1 MFENLTSFFA
11 TAGFLPHGYCFTW
24 NPAVLW
30 SMVISDAVIALSY
43 FSIPLAIQ
51 AFLKRRHD
59 FTHRNTALLF
69 CVFIAG
75 CGLTHVAGVWTVWQP
90 DYGVQAALKVFTAAV
105 SLVTA
110 VGLWPLLPKLLS
122 IPSVAQL
129 QTAIDSLQ
137 AEIRKRKTAED
148 HLRDT
153 EQTLSLA
160 LGSIGA
166 GFLSCDL
173 NGRVTRMN
181 AVAEQIT
188 GWGQNDARGRAL
200 HEVLVPSPDNLLPPP
215 DFAHINQLTGAQERM
230 ISLRLRGRDGNDS
243 SAEITIAA
251 TRDEQGGVIGATM
264 LIRDLTQLRN
274 AETELNRLAAIVESS
289 NDAIISKTLD
299 GRITS
304 WNRGAQDIFG
314 YKPEEAIGQSALI
327 LIPPDRADEEM
338 SILASLADGRKVPHF
353 DTVRRTR
360 DGSLI
365 DVSVAISPIRDAA
378 GHVVGGSKIARNV
391 TQERRAEQALR
402 ESEARLRVALESAH
416 LGEWEMDLAS
426 EQTRRSLRHDQ
437 CFGYHELQPAWSFD
451 ALISH
456 VQPQDRPAV
465 LGSFRQAVQSSRDW
479 HAEFRVQWTDGTEHW
494 ISMIGSVIRDNNGAQ
509 RMLGII
515 ADISAERQ
523 AEQARLR
530 ADRLESENEKI
541 VEANRIKSLF
551 LANMSHEL
559 RTPLNAI
566 IGFAD
571 LMNSGAVPTS
581 SPKHSEFLGYISTS
595 GRHLLQLINDVLDLS
610 KVESGKFEFSPE
622 PVDLPRLVQE
632 VVGVLKTL
640 IDRKSLDVQ
649 VRIDPALVGLE
660 LDASRFKQVL
670 YNYLSNS
677 IKFTPEGGSIVA
689 RALPEGEHHFRFE
702 VEDTGIGISA
712 QDLPRLFVEFQQLD
726 DGFSKKHQ
734 GTGLGLALTRRLVE
748 AQGGSVGVRS
758 TPGVG
763 SVFHLVLPRTA
774 RMHSEAAETIH
785 TTKGNS

>member
-1 MFENLTSFFA
+1 MSDALTSFFA

-24 NPAVLW
+24 NPSVLW
-30 SMVISDAVIALSY
+30 SMVVADAVIALSY

-51 AFLKRRHD
+51 AFLQHRRD
-59 FTHRNTALLF
+59 FTHRRTAVLF
-69 CVFIAG
+69 GVFIAG
-75 CGLTHVAGVWTVWQP
+75 CGLTHVADIWTVWVP
-90 DYGVQAALKVFTAAV
+90 DYGLQAVVKIFTAV
-105 SLVTA
+105 ISLVTA
-110 VGLWPLLPKLLS
+110 VSLWPLLPKLLR

-129 QTAIDSLQ
+129 QAAIDSLQ
-137 AEIRKRKTAED
+137 TEIRKRKSAED

-166 GFLSCDL
+166 GFLSCDAE
-173 NGRVTRMN
+173 GRITRMN

-188 GWGQNDARGRAL
+188 GWPQDAARGRAL
-200 HEVLVPSPDNLLPPP
+200 HEVLVPSPDNILPPP
-215 DFAHINQLTGAQERM
+215 DFKHLGALVSTRERVLG
-230 ISLRLRGRDGNDS
+230 LRLRGRSGNDT
-243 SAEITIAA
+243 SAEVTVAA
-251 TRDEQGGVIGATM
+251 THDEQGQMIGATM

-289 NDAIISKTLD
+289 NDAIVSKTLD

-304 WNRGAQDIFG
+304 WNRGAQDVFG
-314 YKPEEAIGQSALI
+314 YTAEEAIGQSALI

-338 SILASLADGRKVPHF
+338 NILASLADGRKVPHF
-353 DTVRRTR
+353 ETVRRTK

-391 TQERRAEQALR
+391 TQQRRAEQALR
-402 ESEARLRVALESAH
+402 EGEARLRVALDSAH
-416 LGEWEMDLAS
+416 LGEWEMDLAT

-437 CFGYHELQPAWSFD
+437 CFGYAELQPAWSFD
-451 ALISH
+451 ALLSH
-456 VQPQDRPAV
+456 VQPQDRPSV
-465 LGSFRQAVQSSRDW
+465 LGSFRQAVQSERDW
-479 HAEFRVQWTDGTEHW
+479 HAEFRVLWPDGSEHW
-494 ISMIGSVIRDNNGAQ
+494 ISMVGSVIREPGRHP

-515 ADISAERQ
+515 ADITAARQ

-530 ADRLESENEKI
+530 AQRLQAENEQI
-541 VEANRIKSLF
+541 IEANRVKSLF

-571 LMNSGAVPTS
+571 LMNSGAVPPN

-610 KVESGKFEFSPE
+610 KVESGKFEFAPE

-649 VRIDPALVGLE
+649 VQIDPTLVGLE

-670 YNYLSNS
+670 YNYLSNA

-702 VEDTGIGISA
+702 VEDTGIGIA
-712 QDLPRLFVEFQQLD
+712 PEDLPRLFVEFQQLD
-726 DGFSKKHQ
+726 DSFSKKHQ

-758 TPGVG
+758 APGVG
-763 SVFHLVLPRTA
+763 SVFHLVLPRVHSAQSSTA
-774 RMHSEAAETIH
+774 Q
-785 TTKGNS
+785 TTQVNA